1 MELVTQL
8 LSPSLSLVFRVA
20 SRMKFK
26 FMYDLKCM
34 GSADNSSCQSQ
45 AFSLILISQ
54 PDELSP
60 SETPTNLGTDEEL

>member
-8 LSPSLSLVFRVA
+8 LSPSPSLVFRVA

-34 GSADNSSCQSQ
+34 GSADSSCQSQ
-45 AFSLILISQ
+45 AFSLVLISQ